1 MKKGSKGFFIVHQNT
16 LSKVTKQSSH
26 FSPDTS
32 DNTMRS
38 LYLIFLLSIWII
50 VTVACLVQEKNAEK
64 KSLGGLA
71 CFNGIKLWETRPV
84 FSSLVT

>member
-1 MKKGSKGFFIVHQNT
+1 MKFFIVHQNT
-16 LSKVTKQSSH
+16 LSRVTKQSSH

-50 VTVACLVQEKNAEK
+50 VTVVCLVQEKNAEKK

>member
-1 MKKGSKGFFIVHQNT
+1 MKFFIAHQNT

-38 LYLIFLLSIWII
+38 LYLIFLLSVWII
-50 VTVACLVQEKNAEK
+50 VTVVCLEQEKKMQK
-64 KSLGGLA
+64 KKPGG
-71 CFNGIKLWETRPV
+71 FGM
-84 FSSLVT
+84 F

>member
-50 VTVACLVQEKNAEK
+50 VTVVCLVREKNAEK

-71 CFNGIKLWETRPV
+71 CFNVIKLQETRPV